1 MKNTELNYCRT
12 HHLNLE
18 GEEELVAGIKVVFDR
33 LIDHLLRL
41 PEDTDQP
48 TILAC
53 FKQCMLDIN
62 DFEQGIETVERE
74 SIFENIYALGEIMG
88 LDPATEYAEEWRGD
102 W

>member
-1 MKNTELNYCRT
+1 
-12 HHLNLE
+12 
-18 GEEELVAGIKVVFDR
+18 
-33 LIDHLLRL
+33 
-41 PEDTDQP
+41 
-48 TILAC
+48 
-53 FKQCMLDIN
+53 MLDIN